1 MAIKTCCG
9 AHLPS
14 NIVKTTFKGKSL
26 YFCQKDCLIE
36 FKQDPEAFLA
46 SSHFKLNF
54 EELDD
59 A

>member
-1 MAIKTCCG
+1 MATKTCCG
-9 AHLPS
+9 AHLPT
-14 NIVKTTFKGKSL
+14 NIVKTTYKDKTL
-26 YFCQKDCLIE
+26 YFCQRDCLIE
-36 FKQDPEAFLA
+36 FMQDSEIFLA